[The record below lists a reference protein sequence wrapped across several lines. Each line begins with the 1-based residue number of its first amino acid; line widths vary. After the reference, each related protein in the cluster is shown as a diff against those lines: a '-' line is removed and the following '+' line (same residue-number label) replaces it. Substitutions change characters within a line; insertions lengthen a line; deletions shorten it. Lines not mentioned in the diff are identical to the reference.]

1 LIESIEDKSPL
12 LKRIVDVLSYN
23 IPGQPLSLSSSKTP
37 IGPQRIINKCKQMLK
52 SSMSPGLMT
61 SGHRLV
67 EMCLIQW
74 LSNDSYKS
82 RLGVYL
88 AQADL
93 ARDVVEIIRLELEPV
108 KLTKRTGMGLSGA
121 ELPGAVKKAKDKENE
136 KDAREEKKDVDWELV
151 DMSGAVLL

>member
-1 LIESIEDKSPL
+1 
-12 LKRIVDVLSYN
+12 
-23 IPGQPLSLSSSKTP
+23 
-37 IGPQRIINKCKQMLK
+37 MLK

-88 AQADL
+88 AQAGL

-121 ELPGAVKKAKDKENE
+121 ELPGAVKKAKEKENE
-136 KDAREEKKDVDWELV
+136 KDSREEKKDVDWELV